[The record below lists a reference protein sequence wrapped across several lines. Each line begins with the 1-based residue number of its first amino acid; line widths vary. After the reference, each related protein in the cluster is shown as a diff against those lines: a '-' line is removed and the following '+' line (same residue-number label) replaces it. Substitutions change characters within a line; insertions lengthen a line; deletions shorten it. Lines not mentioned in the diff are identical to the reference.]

1 MLVNVEAGMEEEIKG
16 YVLSSFPHYVK
27 EAKITFGEYD
37 IVVRIQA
44 PSMAEIEEVVKGIR
58 SHGTV
63 KRTVTL
69 VYADR

>member
-1 MLVNVEAGMEEEIKG
+1 MLVNTEAGTEEEIKRYILDTFSR
-16 YVLSSFPHYVK
+16 YVT
-27 EAKITFGEYD
+27 EARITFGEYD

-44 PSMAEIEEVVKGIR
+44 PSMTEVEEVVKGIR
-58 SHGTV
+58 SQATV